1 MSLAEFRALE
11 MPNTSVVT
19 PKTIVAVGVVLPAL
33 AALTVA
39 LRFYVR
45 ISIKPSLGRDD
56 YLILFALILTVPLG
70 IMMIIAVHL
79 LAQRTPIGKSHEG
92 FVLALDEATVL
103 VKKMKWA
110 FDLTEIFALGTMK
123 LSVIFFYR
131 RVFRGQTFD
140 FYSKTMIALVGVWIT
155 AFFLATLF
163 ECGTRVQYMWTD
175 ILDVSTQCTNSVMYH
190 NAYAISDLITE
201 VMILAMP
208 IPIIWRLQM
217 SLSQKLAVSIVF
229 ALGFVSVA
237 AGLARITVQ
246 IAQLSHITSVSQNIL
261 IISLCTYWSM
271 IEMGLSIVAAC
282 LPTLR
287 PLLSNP
293 SPPGWCRHLKSRTIL
308 SSKTSFPFSMRSKRS
323 SDSDT
328 TDSNDLPKQHGGLS
342 SSSQNS
348 IPPAKIRPLAI
359 SVYAM
364 NDVEAQTD
372 SPSWKSTVRDQIE
385 HESLKQ

>member
-1 MSLAEFRALE
+1 M
-11 MPNTSVVT
+11 
-19 PKTIVAVGVVLPAL
+19 
-33 AALTVA
+33 
-39 LRFYVR
+39 
-45 ISIKPSLGRDD
+45 
-56 YLILFALILTVPLG
+56 
-70 IMMIIAVHL
+70 
-79 LAQRTPIGKSHEG
+79 
-92 FVLALDEATVL
+92 LALDEATVL

-229 ALGFVSVA
+229 ALGFV
-237 AGLARITVQ
+237 
-246 IAQLSHITSVSQNIL
+246 
-261 IISLCTYWSM
+261 
-271 IEMGLSIVAAC
+271 
-282 LPTLR
+282 
-287 PLLSNP
+287 
-293 SPPGWCRHLKSRTIL
+293 
-308 SSKTSFPFSMRSKRS
+308 
-323 SDSDT
+323 
-328 TDSNDLPKQHGGLS
+328 
-342 SSSQNS
+342 
-348 IPPAKIRPLAI
+348 
-359 SVYAM
+359 
-364 NDVEAQTD
+364 
-372 SPSWKSTVRDQIE
+372 
-385 HESLKQ
+385 

>member
-1 MSLAEFRALE
+1 MLRQGLLDPLQQGWPGSQYRSPSSVVSLASSCYYLLWLPIFSYRA
-11 MPNTSVVT
+11 
-19 PKTIVAVGVVLPAL
+19 
-33 AALTVA
+33 
-39 LRFYVR
+39 F
-45 ISIKPSLGRDD
+45 
-56 YLILFALILTVPLG
+56 
-70 IMMIIAVHL
+70 
-79 LAQRTPIGKSHEG
+79 
-92 FVLALDEATVL
+92 
-103 VKKMKWA
+103 
-110 FDLTEIFALGTMK
+110 
-123 LSVIFFYR
+123 
-131 RVFRGQTFD
+131 
-140 FYSKTMIALVGVWIT
+140 
-155 AFFLATLF
+155 
-163 ECGTRVQYMWTD
+163 TD
-175 ILDVSTQCTNSVMYH
+175 
-190 NAYAISDLITE
+190 
-201 VMILAMP
+201 
-208 IPIIWRLQM
+208 
-217 SLSQKLAVSIVF
+217 
-229 ALGFVSVA
+229 
-237 AGLARITVQ
+237 
-246 IAQLSHITSVSQNIL
+246 ITSVSQNIL

-287 PLLSNP
+287 PLFSNP